1 MPLPDEYFNLLNKG
15 RGSGVNTFSGIGT
28 PMDRPRPLFDQY
40 ELTEP
45 PAPPGEFGDIF
56 EGAAKGFVS
65 GVSWGAVDLEERD
78 WEEMNSMERTGWV
91 LGEGASL
98 FVPYGPFSLIGKG
111 GRALTRAFG
120 NQFVGDIAGKA
131 VNLSSKQADQLLK
144 GVNAVAKKTI
154 KPGQEIGTRVDEVIN
169 GLDPE
174 LVRGLKNVLDDDN
187 AIRWVNEL
195 GIAGNESTRAYN
207 LLRNDANIALGKA
220 FKEFGIPTVPAQ
232 TDFMARKFVDELATG
247 GPHGGGRYVND
258 VAEWIE
264 RGIGQRIPE
273 KAAKYLGMAAQDM
286 AMMSIH
292 SVGSGKIKEHL
303 HGEEFDTGTALGHSA
318 MMSLAFPLIRAIP
331 NLPKMGS
338 AGAESLGTGMKAY
351 WRKYNQV
358 NYERFAE
365 KYGEQT
371 TRDMLKVMLRGNKID
386 LVNQSKLQGFWK
398 KEPLRKGQKT
408 LSKDYTGRDLLY
420 GDKIDKMPIDDVK
433 TLLTRFQGEVSGE
446 MSRMWGGRYVMDL
459 IGSLP
464 RMGLGILAMNEGLF
478 RTGAFKDMDG
488 QELAAHLFIS
498 AVMTKGQGAWGK
510 DTARRH
516 LADYTPYYDALKL
529 LGAKPEV
536 LQNRLK
542 FYHDKDNSEFMGA
555 SFATTQAGSKIE
567 ETFDFV
573 MGKDGG
579 PSETFKSSEFNVSKH
594 KNVERLGNIWNLIKG
609 HRDPDRSPVDM
620 KKIGKA
626 KLDELSIMLN
636 KIEIKPG
643 QTIGDMQWPAVEVAL
658 TSDSAR
664 GIHRLYGAMFNDLRE
679 KMGLPVWYR
688 PPATEGE
695 YGTIEY
701 KPLSAP
707 SGIRYDIGTLMQF
720 NSTLSRLSSMGKAV
734 KIDERVPVRELGK
747 DLETLQVQFKDI
759 TDSWMDK
766 LDAEYGN
773 RKIYEAVDD
782 NMYMN
787 FFNRASNIEA
797 ADFMYK
803 VMSNDP
809 TSREAENLR
818 ATLDNLFNV
827 RDSDNRIKYRQSI
840 QDYSN
845 FVEKK
850 KGDKDQEQQVYENL
864 ELLGPMF
871 DLIKAHTGK
880 GVAMDPGKTAPINP
894 ADLQI
899 AAETFATVF
908 NKLPQ
913 EVRDNFYA
921 TGYKEIIKRNF
932 SELALNPRTIYASKI
947 AVEEGYGLWNE
958 RDMRLHVPSNE
969 SIKMMDEYKHL
980 SPNKRKEVLDANNR
994 IRAAFGGEEGG
1005 LIVHDTFIPTD
1016 TKHPDFRNLELK
1028 SIIAVDKALGDSK
1041 MRDLLENTGDAL
1053 QKMSYED
1060 SALQKKLTVVRDDV
1074 MKTLDNLTT
1083 LGKGDTKILDR
1094 IASELE
1100 TLREMGMTATD
1111 RAAIELELGN
1121 MRGFLEKGSTLSEV
1135 DIEKYTESVNN
1146 VGEIVLNTF
1155 REEHIGRQE
1164 VAEVTNRIYNMA
1176 NLGPHSGGLAP
1187 HQAQKLVE
1195 NLSVKLHE
1203 LLKGKNSREEKK
1215 ELSEMI
1221 LDYNENGS
1229 WIKARKIIQA
1239 VNQQGISMVLAHS
1252 RNPIFSERAKEIW
1265 ETSHENSV
1273 IDHKNKTLQSIGE
1286 KYGLQDKS
1294 DPNEI
1299 DSAFIELVR
1308 GDGSGSPEDMRS
1320 VQKASNLIRRRIKE
1334 KTEGDTAE
1342 YTRLWD
1348 SFLREDAG
1356 PLFSSILNGR
1366 LRQTAKMKAG
1376 VLEHDMGHK
1385 FRTTPNDVFFDRTHV
1400 HGIIDPINSE
1410 DRYNITYLD
1419 DSITI
1424 KTHYGHR
1431 TISLDAWPAAETNKA
1446 VIQNTID
1453 ESFRSNKLARDANQ
1467 KISEYGHKFS
1477 PKDLKEMGSMPMAP
1491 YVYMRLSP
1499 GTRILFEASKNN
1511 IKTLNSD
1518 FGQWYA
1524 NKLKSLQDLN
1534 LDVEAKNF
1542 RQLFGHLV
1550 SSADTNSNLNLKM
1563 LVQHVDFTRT
1573 GQFDKWLGEYSR
1585 TDSDS
1590 NKLAKIEAD
1599 LYKRGYL
1606 SDGGTT
1612 QKDHPKLRQYFADN
1626 HPDAIVRNK
1635 AIDLELREGKFGTVY
1650 VNDETFKDL
1659 AMDPQGSPFDIR
1671 RILTEDLNAR
1681 MPAAGVNDVLRAGM
1695 QIQLAKIQGGTLPS
1709 LENSLLDGAKIA
1721 SEGYAKYLFAQKGG
1735 EGWNGAKTIIFATG
1749 DNSTLGKGFLIYL
1762 PGVSDKMPA
1771 NVDLLIGDSS
1781 AKAKAGISRDGNPI
1795 ESYVHNVPA
1804 NRRAGSWADDLF
1816 TKISDRNI
1824 MDLNAEGVG
1833 VQFTSKNVEGVN
1845 ISSSMFDLQSST
1857 HLRSARDWMGIDNIL
1872 DTIAKTNT
1880 FKEHGENNE
1889 LARLLF
1895 SAKEKEGLFYTE
1907 GALGLTK
1914 KLVMMGMT
1922 SSNPMI
1928 KPQVGRM
1935 IRNDDFSKLRSIPTR
1950 YGEDNF
1956 IIPDWDGSLA
1966 MPVIRELYT
1975 SPDYMYEGKFRPEKR
1990 VAAPTI
1996 TDPMSLE
2003 LHRRAVM
2010 QIGEM
2015 AVSHHTA
2022 SRLFQDG
2029 LYKHE
2034 RRTFIAR
2041 DANGVDHTVQL
2052 VGGKFDFSAPFY
2064 EAYDSRYHTI
2074 KNVSPTQAMDMTSFN
2089 QNRTATEQVF
2099 KDNVSS
2105 LIQKVF
2111 DKSNKHDFTFGE
2123 VHDYINGLEIQR
2135 DGHTNIKLTTADK
2148 DLAKKLNLALGFSN
2162 NAVPKIAKDQ
2172 PTMRVKR
2179 INGDEM
2185 NGLVQ
2190 VNNYDLRV
2198 TLQRDNDGDHLY
2210 TYMDVPHDM
2219 LKDYQAD
2226 MGHIQDYD
2234 MFKKEINRS
2243 DINIFG
2249 IGMDGKAGQNP
2260 NQIGFQDYAMQI
2272 AAQRKAIGSI
2282 ISTRRILHWMNDAH
2296 LKYNDQPYVRDF
2308 TDKTDSISGINQQPV
2323 ERMAVVNQNAVD
2335 VFGGTAKVTSPKAIE
2350 HFFIKGELPEG
2361 FKPAPGSLEERLAN
2375 GPSFFT
2381 SKEYGKSK
2389 NKEIELEIFKII
2401 SNTMRKANSIS
2412 NDVWDEAGS
2421 RAPEPFDLKRDY
2433 NNLKRLHNDPN
2444 GYIVRELL
2452 KSENRLR
2459 KSGDSGSADVLRDQI
2474 IEMFYQDKLQGATY
2488 AEKIEDFRSII
2499 MSGKYIAPTTKPFRF
2514 DTKGKDPID
2523 RLDNFFN
2530 GTMGSHSLHKLIT
2543 SKAYWQQDAGDL
2555 ESAYHKEAGRMVDKV
2570 TERVMFARAL
2580 GNDPVKEYDNFKL
2593 PEFIQD
2599 PEKVYG
2605 GEVRKSITRGV
2616 ARTILQKQHRDLQN
2630 SLEYFSEEKFVNP
2643 TKLEKLEERINTV
2656 KSVIDIIDKKAAKDM
2671 VISKD
2676 GQIQIRDQQKARRV
2690 KKEKLKRPAFVY
2702 ELRGPIT
2709 PKAKKWKDEGLTIAD
2724 LSWGENRDVDI
2735 DYGHLKNIGWFQ
2747 KGDMLKLLP
2756 GRVYVIDRKP
2766 MVRESMAKDES
2777 MYNEA
2782 WKNVTGVGRMTSEH
2796 IIPGDPAMRDQFV
2809 QDTMELRQSMDRS
2822 YRKTLGI
2829 LKRDKTHKGDVFE
2842 YVSARDMSSINEYF
2856 DKWVNLVEGGKSR
2869 TEQVHIL
2876 MKYLLQPQVQ
2886 TGKYL
2891 FNGTDD
2897 IPYYRHNRNLTNK
2910 VFNWALEHKHQ
2921 YGKIGLESYI
2931 KKMVQNLEKIARGE
2945 RYEIDHKIDGY
2956 KRMYV
2961 DKYDWGQFGKN
2972 ADLARSLLGS
2982 YWFDTPMLSQ
2992 LPGYHNYN
3000 VASYGQIET
3009 ARDVSGDKIK
3019 IRQKLPKTFEIDGGC
3034 L

>member
-1 MPLPDEYFNLLNKG
+1 MPLPDEYFALLNKG
-15 RGSGVNTFSGIGT
+15 RQSGVNTFSGIGT

-40 ELTEP
+40 ELDKPPPP
-45 PAPPGEFGDIF
+45 PAQFGDIF

-65 GVSWGAVDLEERD
+65 GVSWGAIDLEEND

-111 GRALTRAFG
+111 GKALTRSFG
-120 NQFVGDIAGKA
+120 NQFVGDIAKGA
-131 VNLSSKQADQLLK
+131 VDLTSKQADQILK

-154 KPGQEIGTRVDEVIN
+154 KSGQEIGTRVQQVIDD
-169 GLDPE
+169 LDPE
-174 LVRGLKNVLDDDN
+174 LVRGLKNVLDDDD
-187 AIRWVNEL
+187 ALRWVNEL
-195 GIAGNESTRAYN
+195 GIEGIESTRAYN
-207 LLRNDANIALGKA
+207 LLRNDANTALGKA
-220 FKEFGIPTVPAQ
+220 FKEIGMETVPEQ
-232 TDFMARKFVDELATG
+232 TDFMARKFVEELATG
-247 GPHGGGRYVND
+247 GAHGGGRYVND

-264 RGIGQRIPE
+264 RGLGRRMPE
-273 KAAKYLGMAAQDM
+273 TAAKYLGMAAQDM

-303 HGEEFDTGTALGHSA
+303 HGEEFDTGTALKHSG
-318 MMSLAFPLIRAIP
+318 MMALAFPLIRKIP
-331 NLPKMGS
+331 NLPKMG
-338 AGAESLGTGMKAY
+338 AGGAESLGTGMKAY
-351 WRKYNQV
+351 WKKYNQV
-358 NYERFAE
+358 NYEKFTA
-365 KYGEQT
+365 KYGEPT
-371 TRDMLKVMLRGNKID
+371 TRDMLKVMLRGNQID
-386 LVNQSKLQGFWK
+386 LVNQSALQGFWK
-398 KEPLRKGQKT
+398 KG
-408 LSKDYTGRDLLY
+408 LSKEYSGRELLY
-420 GDKIDKMPIDDVK
+420 GNKIDKMPIADVK

-464 RMGLGILAMNEGLF
+464 RIGFGTLVMNEGLF

-555 SFATTQAGSKIE
+555 SFATTQAGSSIE
-567 ETFDFV
+567 ETFDLV

-579 PSETFKSSEFNVSKH
+579 PSQTFKSSEYNVSKH

-609 HRDPDRSPVDM
+609 HKDPDRSPVDM
-620 KKIGKA
+620 KRIGKA
-626 KLDELSIMLN
+626 KLDELSIMLD

-664 GIHRLYGAMFNDLRE
+664 GIHRLYGAMFNDLRD
-679 KMGLPVWYR
+679 KMGLPVSYK
-688 PPATEGE
+688 PAATEGE

-701 KPLSAP
+701 RPLSAP
-707 SGIRYDIGTLMQF
+707 SGIKYDIGTLMQF
-720 NSTLSRLSSMGKAV
+720 NSTLSRLVGMGKA
-734 KIDERVPVRELGK
+734 IPINERVPVRELGK
-747 DLETLQVQFKDI
+747 DLEALNVQFKEI
-759 TDSWMDK
+759 TDQWMDN

-773 RKIYEAVDD
+773 RKIYEAVDN
-782 NMYMN
+782 NMYLN
-787 FFNRASNIEA
+787 FFGRASNIEA

-803 VMSNDP
+803 LMRRST
-809 TSREAENLR
+809 TSRDAENLR
-818 ATLDNLFNV
+818 ASLDNLFDV
-827 RDSDNRIKYRQSI
+827 TDSDAKTKYRQSI
-840 QDYSN
+840 QDY
-845 FVEKK
+845 FKYVDKK
-850 KGDKDQEQQVYENL
+850 KGDKDQEQQIYENL

-871 DLIKAHTGK
+871 DLIKAHVNK
-880 GVAMDPGKTAPINP
+880 GVAMDPGKSTPIDP
-894 ADLQI
+894 ANLQM

-908 NKLPQ
+908 NKLPE

-932 SELALNPRTIYASKI
+932 SDLALSPRTIYASKV
-947 AVEEGYGLWNE
+947 AVEEGYGVWNE

-980 SPNKRKEVLDANNR
+980 SREKKKEVLDANNN
-994 IRAAFGGEEGG
+994 IRSAFGGDKNS
-1005 LIVHDTFIPTD
+1005 LIVHDNFTTID
-1016 TKHPDFRNLELK
+1016 TKSPDFRNLQLK

-1041 MRDLLENTGDAL
+1041 MKDLLENSGDAL
-1053 QKMSYED
+1053 QKMAYED
-1060 SALQKKLTVVRDDV
+1060 SALQKKLTIVRDDI
-1074 MKTLDNLTT
+1074 MKTVDNFTT
-1083 LGKGDTKILDR
+1083 LEKGDPKILDR

-1100 TLREMGMTATD
+1100 TLREMGMTETD
-1111 RAAIELELGN
+1111 QAAIEVELSK
-1121 MRGFLEKGSTLSEV
+1121 MRNFLEKGSTLKEV
-1135 DIEKYTESVNN
+1135 NIDEYTASAHS
-1146 VGEIVLNTF
+1146 VGEIIMDTF
-1155 REEHIGRQE
+1155 KQEYVARQE
-1164 VAEVTNRIYNMA
+1164 ISEVVNRIFNMA
-1176 NLGPHSGGLAP
+1176 SLGPHSGGLAP
-1187 HQAQKLVE
+1187 HQSQQLVE
-1195 NLSVKLHE
+1195 SLNVKLHQ
-1203 LLKGKNSREEKK
+1203 LLKGKNSREEMK
-1215 ELSEMI
+1215 ELSDMI

-1229 WIKARKIIQA
+1229 WIKARNIIEA
-1239 VNQQGISMVLAHS
+1239 VNQQAVSMVLAHS

-1273 IDHKNKTLQSIGE
+1273 IDHKNKTLQSIAE
-1286 KYGLQDKS
+1286 KYGLQDKK

-1299 DSAFIELVR
+1299 SPEFISLVR
-1308 GDGSGSPEDMRS
+1308 GDASGSAADLRS
-1320 VQKASNLIRRRIKE
+1320 VQKASNLIRRRIEE

-1342 YTRLWD
+1342 NTRLWD
-1348 SFLREDAG
+1348 SFLRDDAG

-1376 VLEHDMGHK
+1376 VLEHDMNHK
-1385 FRTTPNDVFFDRTHV
+1385 FRTTPNDVFFDRTHI
-1400 HGIIDPINSE
+1400 HGSIDPINPK

-1419 DSITI
+1419 DAITI
-1424 KTHYGHR
+1424 QTHYGHR
-1431 TISLDAWPAAETNKA
+1431 NISLDAWPAASENKA

-1453 ESFRSNKLARDANQ
+1453 EAFRSNKLAREAHDRV
-1467 KISEYGHKFS
+1467 SEYGHKFS
-1477 PKDLKEMGSMPMAP
+1477 PKDLKSMGNMPMAP
-1491 YVYMRLSP
+1491 YIYMRLSP
-1499 GTRILFEASKNN
+1499 ATRILFEGSKDN
-1511 IKTLNSD
+1511 IKNLNSD
-1518 FGQWYA
+1518 FSEWYS
-1524 NKLKSLQDLN
+1524 NKLNSLDNLN
-1534 LDVEAKNF
+1534 LNVESKNF
-1542 RQLFGHLV
+1542 KQLFGDLV
-1550 SSADTNSNLNLKM
+1550 SSADINSNLTLKM
-1563 LVQHVDFTRT
+1563 LLQHVDFTRT
-1573 GQFDKWLGEYSR
+1573 GQFDTWLKEYSK
-1585 TDSDS
+1585 TDSNS

-1612 QKDHPKLRQYFADN
+1612 QRDHPKLRKYFSDN
-1626 HPDAIVRNK
+1626 HPDPIVRNK
-1635 AIDLELREGKFGTVY
+1635 AIELEARDGKFGTAY

-1671 RILTEDLNAR
+1671 RILTEDLNTR
-1681 MPAAGVNDVLRAGM
+1681 IPAPGVNDVLRAGM
-1695 QIQLAKIQGGTLPS
+1695 QIHLAKIQRGTLPS
-1709 LENSLLDGAKIA
+1709 LENSLLDGSKIA

-1735 EGWNGAKTIIFATG
+1735 EGWNGAKTIVFATG

-1762 PGVSDKMPA
+1762 PGVSDRMPA

-1781 AKAKAGISRDGNPI
+1781 AKAKAGTSRHGTPI
-1795 ESYVHNVPA
+1795 ESYVHNVPG

-1816 TKISDRNI
+1816 TNISDKNI
-1824 MDLNAEGVG
+1824 MDLDASGVG

-1845 ISSSMFDLQSST
+1845 ISSSMFDLQNSA
-1857 HLRSARDWMGIDNIL
+1857 HLTSAREWMGIDNIL
-1872 DTIAKTNT
+1872 DKIAKVNT

-1935 IRNDDFSKLRSIPTR
+1935 IRNDDFAKLKNIPTR

-1975 SPDYMYEGKFRPEKR
+1975 NPNYIIAGKFRPDVTGV
-1990 VAAPTI
+1990 VAPI
-1996 TDPMSLE
+1996 TDPGKLE
-2003 LHRRAVM
+2003 LHRRAIM
-2010 QIGEM
+2010 QFGEQ

-2029 LYKHE
+2029 LLKHE

-2041 DANGVDHTVQL
+2041 DSNGIDHTVQL
-2052 VGGKFDFSAPFY
+2052 VKGRFDFSSPFY
-2064 EAYDSRYHTI
+2064 EAYDSGLHTI
-2074 KNVSPTQAMDMTSFN
+2074 KDVSPNTAMNMDSFN
-2089 QNRTATEQVF
+2089 ANRNANRTAFETDVAR
-2099 KDNVSS
+2099 

-2111 DKSNKHDFTFGE
+2111 DKSSTHDFTFGE
-2123 VHDYINGLEIQR
+2123 VHDYINGLEIVR
-2135 DGHTNIKLTTADK
+2135 DGHTNIRLITSDK
-2148 DLAKKLNLALGFSN
+2148 DLAKKMNLALGFSN
-2162 NAVPKIAKDQ
+2162 NSIPKIAKDQ

-2179 INGDEM
+2179 INSEEM

-2190 VNNYDLRV
+2190 VNNYDLRI

-2226 MGHIQDYD
+2226 MGHIQDYEV
-2234 MFKKEINRS
+2234 FKKEINRS
-2243 DINIFG
+2243 NINIFG

-2272 AAQRKAIGSI
+2272 TEQRKAIGSI

-2296 LKYNDQPYVRDF
+2296 LKMNDQPYVRDF
-2308 TDKTDSISGINQQPV
+2308 TDKTDPISGINQQPV
-2323 ERMAVVNQNAVD
+2323 ERMAIVNQNAVD
-2335 VFGGTAKVTSPKAIE
+2335 IFGGEAKVTSPKAIE
-2350 HFFIKGELPEG
+2350 HFFLKGELPEG
-2361 FKPAPGSLEERLAN
+2361 FTPAPGSLEARLAN
-2375 GPSFFT
+2375 GSSFF
-2381 SKEYGKSK
+2381 KNVEYGKGA

-2452 KSENRLR
+2452 RSENRLR
-2459 KSGDSGSADVLRDQI
+2459 KSGDGDSADVLRDQI
-2474 IEMFYQDKLQGATY
+2474 IEMFYQKNLQGATY
-2488 AEKIEDFRSII
+2488 AEKIEDFRRTI
-2499 MSGKYIAPTTKPFRF
+2499 MFGDYIAPTTKPFRF
-2514 DTKGKDPID
+2514 DTKGKDPIG

-2530 GTMGSHSLHKLIT
+2530 GTMGSHSLHKLIK
-2543 SKAYWQQDAGDL
+2543 SKAYWQEDAGDL
-2555 ESAYHKEAGRMVDKV
+2555 DGLYHKNAGSLVDKV
-2570 TERVMFARAL
+2570 TERVMFARAF

-2593 PEFIQD
+2593 PEFVQD
-2599 PEKVYG
+2599 LEKVNG

-2643 TKLEKLEERINTV
+2643 TKLQKLEERINTV
-2656 KSVIDIIDKKAAKDM
+2656 KDVIDIIDKKAAKDM
-2671 VISKD
+2671 VISKE
-2676 GQIQIRDQQKARRV
+2676 GQIQIRDQQGKKRV
-2690 KKEKLKRPAFVY
+2690 QKEKLKSAVFVY

-2709 PKAKKWKDEGLTIAD
+2709 PKGKKWKDDGLTIAD
-2724 LSWGENRDVDI
+2724 LSWGENQDVDI
-2735 DYGHLKNIGWFQ
+2735 DYGHLKNVGWFQ

-2766 MVRESMAKDES
+2766 IVRESMAKDEA

-2796 IIPGDPAMRDQFV
+2796 IIPTDPALRDMFV
-2809 QDTMELRQSMDRS
+2809 QETMELRQSMDRS

-2829 LKRDKTHKGDVFE
+2829 IKRDSTNKGEVFE
-2842 YVSARDMSSINEYF
+2842 YASARDMNAINEYF
-2856 DKWVNLVEGGKSR
+2856 DKWVSSVDGGTNR
-2869 TEQVHIL
+2869 TEDVHIL
-2876 MKYLLQPQVQ
+2876 MKYLLQPQVH
-2886 TGKYL
+2886 TGRYL

-2910 VFNWALEHKHQ
+2910 VLNWALEHKHQ

-2931 KKMVQNLEKIARGE
+2931 KKMVQNVEKIARGE

-2961 DKYDWGQFGKN
+2961 DKYDWSQFGKN
-2972 ADLARSLLGS
+2972 ANLARSLIGS
-2982 YWFDTPMLSQ
+2982 AWFDSPVLSQ

-3009 ARDVSGDKIK
+3009 ARAVSGDKIK
-3019 IRQKLPKTFEIDGGC
+3019 IRQKLPKTFGVDGRGC